1 MRDRRTALQDRAA
14 EQKSAIDQQ
23 IMALVSQSADARAET
38 IETAADEKPWHPLF
52 TGLAQVAFVT
62 WDPTDRQIYLA
73 AVAFVFFWVL
83 LAESLVVFLPER
95 LYVLHL
101 IDADQLG
108 SQKEAEQAEEFAKRS
123 AAAKK
128 GAATRRRGM
137 KIEKSKIWWKNRV
150 ETILSMRRQG
160 YTTEE
165 IARSYGW
172 TIEAMRMYL
181 RDYVTRDELSF
192 IFQTDAS
199 SGTSEADAADAAD
212 AKYPEDS
219 DAEEEELVD
228 EEEAVDDDDADDTAS
243 S

>member
-1 MRDRRTALQDRAA
+1 
-14 EQKSAIDQQ
+14 
-23 IMALVSQSADARAET
+23 
-38 IETAADEKPWHPLF
+38 
-52 TGLAQVAFVT
+52 
-62 WDPTDRQIYLA
+62 
-73 AVAFVFFWVL
+73 VL
-83 LAESLVVFLPER
+83 LAESLVIFLPER

-101 IDADQLG
+101 IDSDQLG
-108 SQKEAEQAEEFAKRS
+108 AQKEAEQAEEFAKRS

-212 AKYPEDS
+212 AKYPDDS
-219 DAEEEELVD
+219 DAEEIELVD
-228 EEEAVDDDDADDTAS
+228 EEEPVDDDADDTAS